1 MESKRFFF
9 FINIRTSCEMEVLIT
24 KKLKKISPLNFYERH
39 PKIVHLDIILFNYCV
54 ALIHVYAYMYLNVH
68 EQN

>member
-1 MESKRFFF
+1 
-9 FINIRTSCEMEVLIT
+9 MEVLIT

-54 ALIHVYAYMYLNVH
+54 ALIHVYAYMYLNAH